1 MECTSSTNKVGPG
14 PSCIFQ
20 IKGVDIWKQHWGETQ
35 EKGLCQFLQRWDE
48 AWSNFMGKN
57 G

>member
-1 MECTSSTNKVGPG
+1 MECTSSTNEVGPG